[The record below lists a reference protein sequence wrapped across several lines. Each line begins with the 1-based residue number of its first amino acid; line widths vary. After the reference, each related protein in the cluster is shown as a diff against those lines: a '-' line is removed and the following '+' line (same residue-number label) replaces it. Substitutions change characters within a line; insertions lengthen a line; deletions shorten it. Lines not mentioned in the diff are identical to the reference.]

1 MGNLTFLMEQHQ
13 MNASDLG
20 RLLGQRELGSKLL
33 REERQLS
40 KTMIVKLADHFHVSP
55 AYFL

>member
-1 MGNLTFLMEQHQ
+1 MSV
-13 MNASDLG
+13 SDLG

-40 KTMIVKLADHFHVSP
+40 KTIIVKLADHFHVSP